1 MPVLAVWTPEGGLL
15 GAVAP
20 LGLALAASNALVID
34 LDPSGPDYPG
44 PTSLAGLTAESPSRA
59 DLATRPG
66 VAILRNGGIDARS
79 AAKVVEALIEANESV
94 VLRLPVGPLSN
105 SLSHPVVPVRQLLPG
120 GWFRRFDGP
129 AVYQA
134 TPVWESMPG
143 PGVRLP
149 IPSPAM
155 IRALLSGRRP
165 AARDK
170 WVAAWRS
177 VWRFEWPRETA
188 SSIGS

>member
-34 LDPSGPDYPG
+34 LDPFGPGYPG
-44 PTSLAGLTAESPSRA
+44 PNSLAGLTAESPSRA
-59 DLATRPG
+59 DLASRSG
-66 VAILRNGGIDARS
+66 VGILRNGGIDARS
-79 AAKVVEALIEANESV
+79 AARVIEALIKTNESV
-94 VLRLPVGPLSN
+94 VLRLPSGPLSDALGH
-105 SLSHPVVPVRQLLPG
+105 SVVPVRQLLPG
-120 GWFRRFDGP
+120 GWFHRFDGP

-149 IPSPAM
+149 IPSPAT
-155 IRALLSGRRP
+155 IRALLNGRRP
-165 AARDK
+165 GARDK

-177 VWRFEWPRETA
+177 VWRFEWPR
-188 SSIGS
+188 